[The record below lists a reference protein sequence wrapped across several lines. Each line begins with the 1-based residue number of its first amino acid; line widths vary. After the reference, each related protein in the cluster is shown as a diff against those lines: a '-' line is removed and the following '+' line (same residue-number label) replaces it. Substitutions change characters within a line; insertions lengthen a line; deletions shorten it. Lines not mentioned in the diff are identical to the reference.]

1 MQNYSNMQAGAYYPT
16 SRSGQIKRAI
26 GMTMTGGLIGM
37 TAYYT
42 PVKKDA
48 FIQKAFDITKND
60 ADEKIVAL
68 RNIAEE
74 VEQNN
79 VSTQSKMVLQ
89 DMGLTEDV
97 VQITD
102 KCSEID
108 KKVTDST
115 SVKALKDDFSR
126 NFDSYKKNSSLMD
139 NTCAGAFKAVKK
151 SKFAWGVGVGAAI
164 GLALSLLASKD

>member
-1 MQNYSNMQAGAYYPT
+1 MENYSTQAMPYYPS
-16 SRSGQIKRAI
+16 SRSGRIKRAI

-42 PVKKDA
+42 PVKKDS
-48 FIQKAFDITKND
+48 FVQQAFDVTKKD

-68 RNIAEE
+68 RGIAQE

-79 VSTQSKMVLQ
+79 LSTQSKMVLQ
-89 DMGLTEDV
+89 DMGLAEDV
-97 VQITD
+97 VEITN

-108 KKVTDST
+108 KKVTDSV

-126 NFDSYKKNSSLMD
+126 NFDSYKKNSALMD
-139 NTCAGAFKAVKK
+139 NTCAEAFRAIKR
-151 SKFAWGVGVGAAI
+151 SKFAWGVGVGSAI

>member
-1 MQNYSNMQAGAYYPT
+1 MENYSTQTPPFYPT
-16 SRSGQIKRAI
+16 SRSASIKNAV

-37 TAYYT
+37 TAYYI

-48 FIQKAFDITKND
+48 FVQQAFDITKQE

-74 VEQNN
+74 VQENK

-89 DMGLTEDV
+89 DLGLNEDV
-97 VQITD
+97 VEITN

-108 KKVTDST
+108 KNVTDSA

-126 NFDSYKKNSSLMD
+126 NFDSYKKNSALMD
-139 NTCAGAFKAVKK
+139 NTCSSAFKAIKRN
-151 SKFAWGVGVGAAI
+151 KFRWGIGIGAAI
-164 GLALSLLASKD
+164 GLALSLLASKN